1 MTRITTDFLV
11 GKTMNES
18 VIRDDVSETGVH
30 RLHLLKGGSPP
41 DYGPVAMRILNE
53 GGEAIGVWKW
63 VDDLGMHH
71 LYVAWRWTMYGYPM
85 WMSKIQDG
93 DVLEAV
99 RRAAINYQRRNGR
112 WPDRAITRVNGKEIP
127 EGVQLVD
134 QEQAVIGVVKIEQV
148 ETALQ
153 TGTVAVFCEPSGDD
167 TEADVERPEGLAMQQ

>member
-1 MTRITTDFLV
+1 
-11 GKTMNES
+11 
-18 VIRDDVSETGVH
+18 
-30 RLHLLKGGSPP
+30 
-41 DYGPVAMRILNE
+41 
-53 GGEAIGVWKW
+53 
-63 VDDLGMHH
+63 
-71 LYVAWRWTMYGYPM
+71 MYGYPM
-85 WMSKIQDG
+85 WMSGIRDG

-99 RRAAINYQRRNGR
+99 RRAAINYQRRNGC
-112 WPDRAITRVNGKEIP
+112 WPEKAITRKNGKEIP